1 MQRAQIHRVIVSLA
15 ELYSQGIS
23 VHSINTELRKL
34 PSDDAGFTTPVVV
47 IKYQCDDQT
56 SEHEVRVY
64 EDGCASDF

>member
-1 MQRAQIHRVIVSLA
+1 MQRAQIRRAIVSLV
-15 ELYSQGIS
+15 ELYNQGIS
-23 VHSINTELRKL
+23 VHSINTELREI
-34 PSDDAGFTTPVVV
+34 PSDDAGFLTPVIV